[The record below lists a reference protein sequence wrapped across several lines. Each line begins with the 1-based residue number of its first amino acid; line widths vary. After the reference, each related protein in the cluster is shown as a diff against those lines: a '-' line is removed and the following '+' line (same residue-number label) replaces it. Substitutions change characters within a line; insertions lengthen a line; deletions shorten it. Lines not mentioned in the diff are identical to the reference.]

1 MSIDFILRLVL
12 MLVVAFLGWELGAV
26 ISHYIPMTVLPIA
39 RIYYRFIMAFVGAV
53 VGFLSAPYITVIPY
67 RVLRDRLHQ
76 VAART
81 LLMGLVGSVVGLLIA
96 ALLALPLSM
105 LPGILGQ
112 VLPFVFAILLSTL
125 GATTMVVRDKEIL
138 ALLGLFVARDTV
150 KRKRAVV
157 LLDTSVIID
166 GRVADISQTGFICGA
181 MLVPRFVLNELQ
193 HIADSPD
200 ALRRNRGRRGLDI
213 LNKMQKNERIPLE
226 ISEADVPDTR
236 EVDSKLVKLAQELD
250 CPILTNDYNLNRVAE
265 IQGVQVLNI
274 NELANAV
281 KSVVLPGETLRVQII
296 QEGKE
301 IGQGVGYLDD
311 GTMIV
316 VEDGRRHMNASVDII
331 VTRVLQTV
339 AGRMIFGQLQDD
351 RR

>member
-1 MSIDFILRLVL
+1 MSLDLILRLIL
-12 MLVVAFLGWELGAV
+12 MLILAFLGWGLGGI
-26 ISHYIPMTVLPIA
+26 ISHYIPITVLSIA
-39 RIYYRFIMAFVGAV
+39 RIYYRFITAFIGAIL
-53 VGFLSAPYITVIPY
+53 GFTTAPYVTVIPY

-81 LLMGLVGSVVGLLIA
+81 LLMGLIGSVVGLLVA

-138 ALLGLFVARDTV
+138 ALLGLFVARDAV

-236 EVDSKLVKLAQELD
+236 EVDGKLVKLAQELD

-301 IGQGVGYLDD
+301 LGQGVGYLDD

-316 VEDGRRHMNASVDII
+316 VEDGRRHMNASVDIT

-339 AGRMIFGQLQDD
+339 AGRMIFGQLQDE